1 MAQAANPAIVAGGQ
15 CGPISGAAFSQEKR
29 WQNSEAGAH
38 HSKVIPCRSKSLKLA
53 RKYVPSC
60 SKSDHQMRGRKNFE
74 KSAFLSACSP
84 SIAFSSRDP
93 LISEKALVGS
103 SSLPPRDSK
112 RVVKAE
118 SGWQGTLE
126 DQKEYSFNLDE
137 YLVTLEKPIGIRF
150 AQREDGKVY
159 VEVRL
164 TACSL
169 IALWRLSLE
178 KEHDAVQAFRG

>member
-15 CGPISGAAFSQEKR
+15 CGPISGAAFFQEKR
-29 WQNSEAGAH
+29 WQNSEAGAYG
-38 HSKVIPCRSKSLKLA
+38 SKVIPCRSPSLKLG
-53 RKYVPSC
+53 RKDVPSC
-60 SKSDHQMRGRKNFE
+60 SKSEHQKRGRKNLE
-74 KSAFLSACSP
+74 KSAFLSGRSP
-84 SIAFSSRDP
+84 STALSSRDP
-93 LISEKALVGS
+93 LIPGKPFVGS
-103 SSLPPRDSK
+103 SSVPPRESK

-118 SGWQGTLE
+118 SGWHGTLE

-164 TACSL
+164 IASFIDCSL
-169 IALWRLSLE
+169 EILIGERT
-178 KEHDAVQAFRG
+178 

>member
-15 CGPISGAAFSQEKR
+15 CGPISGAAFFQEKR
-29 WQNSEAGAH
+29 WQNSEAGAYG
-38 HSKVIPCRSKSLKLA
+38 SKVIPCRSPSLKLG
-53 RKYVPSC
+53 RKDVPSC
-60 SKSDHQMRGRKNFE
+60 SKSDHQKRGRKNFE

-84 SIAFSSRDP
+84 LFSSRDS
-93 LISEKALVGS
+93 LIPDTPFGES
-103 SSLPPRDSK
+103 SSVPPRDCK

-159 VEVRL
+159 VEVRR
-164 TACSL
+164 TA
-169 IALWRLSLE
+169 
-178 KEHDAVQAFRG
+178 